1 MDLNTVVVMQLHGAM
16 NGKMLVT
23 EAENYYD
30 AGARNLVLDMTGLT
44 FISSYGLSALHHIA
58 LMYRG
63 EGKSAFREDRA
74 AVDNMHKER
83 LSGFQIQDNVKLL
96 NPSEAIR
103 DVLDIVGFSAFF
115 EFYTDLDSAIAS
127 FNNQPAL
134 R

>member
-30 AGARNLVLDMTGLT
+30 AGARNLILDMSGLT

-63 EGKSAFREDRA
+63 EGKSAFREDRS
-74 AVDNMHKER
+74 AVDDMHQER
-83 LSGFQIQDNVKLL
+83 KRGFHIQEHVKLL
-96 NPSEAIR
+96 NPSDAIR
-103 DVLDIVGFSAFF
+103 DVLDIVGFTAFF
-115 EFYTDLDSAIAS
+115 EFYKDLESAVAS
-127 FNNQPAL
+127 FH
-134 R
+134 